1 MPIQPIKFIFNISIM
16 KRFMILAAAVAAAL
30 FAAGACTTPNT
41 PEGVAKKAINALQKG
56 DYDTYAS
63 TFDLS
68 SSDQKMLA
76 GLAEEKVDEQLQE
89 KGGIKSFKIT
99 DSRVRED
106 TATVTVHVVY
116 KNGEEEDEHMS
127 YVKVDNQWKQKMNK

>member
-1 MPIQPIKFIFNISIM
+1 M
-16 KRFMILAAAVAAAL
+16 KRFMILAAVVAASV
-30 FAAGACTTPNT
+30 FAVVACTSSNT
-41 PEGVAKKAINALQKG
+41 PEAVAKKAINALQKG

-76 GLAEEKVDEQLQE
+76 GLAEEKVDEQMKE

-99 DSRVRED
+99 DCRVNEE